1 MKKPP
6 ELSLVIPVY
15 NEAAVIPEL
24 CRALNAKKELF
35 PTETEVIFVDDGSSD
50 ASVQLLK
57 ETPLKFVKKIIVLS
71 RNFGHQ
77 AALLAGME
85 AATGEY
91 TITLDADLQHPL
103 ELIPQM
109 LAEHAKGSDVVLT
122 ERIDASDTTVIKKT
136 TSTLFYQLMNQISDR
151 KIQESS
157 SDFRSLNRAALNAF
171 LTLKEKRRFLR
182 GMIHWIGFR
191 TITLPFMAA
200 SRVAGTS
207 KYSWLKMST
216 LAIDG
221 ITSFSTL
228 PLYISSL
235 FGLALFVLAALYAL
249 YVIFIRLFFNV
260 AIQGWASLLFVQLVI
275 GGFICLFLGV
285 LGIYLA
291 AIYDEVKNR
300 PHYIIKATHEE

>member
-1 MKKPP
+1 MKKSP

-24 CRALNAKKELF
+24 CRALNAKKELL
-35 PTETEVIFVDDGSSD
+35 PAETEVIFVDDGSSD

-57 ETPLKFVKKIIVLS
+57 ETQLKFSKKIIVLS

-91 TITLDADLQHPL
+91 TVTLDADLQHPL

-122 ERIDASDTTVIKKT
+122 ERIDASDTSVIKKT

-151 KIQESS
+151 KIQENS
-157 SDFRSLNRAALNAF
+157 SDFRSLNRAALDAF

-191 TITLPFMAA
+191 TITLPFTAA
-200 SRVAGTS
+200 PRVAGTS

-216 LAIDG
+216 LALDG

-260 AIQGWASLLFVQLVI
+260 AIQGWASLLFVQLVT

-285 LGIYLA
+285 LGVYVA